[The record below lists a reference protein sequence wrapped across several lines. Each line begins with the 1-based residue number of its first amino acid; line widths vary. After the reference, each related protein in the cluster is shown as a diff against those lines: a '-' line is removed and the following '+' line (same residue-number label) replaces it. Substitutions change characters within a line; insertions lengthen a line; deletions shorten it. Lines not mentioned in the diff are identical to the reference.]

1 MFFIQPTHWLLA
13 FALCLPSSLLAAR
26 VALVIGNGSYE
37 SARLPNPANDAK
49 LVAEKLQA
57 VGFKVIQKTD
67 LKREDMRKAVREFS
81 DTLKAEDVALF
92 FYAGHGA
99 QVKGE
104 NYLIPTDAPLGMK
117 EYEAPDYNLPA
128 NLILAAME
136 ESGSLLNIVI
146 LDCCRDNPFA
156 RGWRSTSAG
165 LAEMKA
171 PKETLIAYATA
182 PGAAASD
189 GEGQNSPYSA
199 ALAQELV
206 RPGLKLEEVFKNVAR
221 RVYETTKG
229 IQRPWISLD
238 VLGDFSF
245 TAGNTAPAV
254 AMPEPAPAPTVPVVS
269 DAKPTMRQ
277 IELTEDDRQRVIQA
291 KSELAAVESKIAFE
305 QTRWN
310 NANDTLNAVTNYLR
324 TPVRE
329 GSLAH
334 RQAVQAALARDDAAQ
349 KAPELLARKREL
361 EALIEAINSTQATK
375 PKP

>member
-1 MFFIQPTHWLLA
+1 MFSIQPAHWFLA
-13 FALCLPSSLLAAR
+13 LALCLPSSLMAAR

-189 GEGQNSPYSA
+189 GEGQNSPYSS

-229 IQRPWISLD
+229 VQRPWISLD

-245 TAGNTAPAV
+245 TSGNTAPAV
-254 AMPEPAPAPTVPVVS
+254 AMPEPAPAPTAPVVS

-291 KSELAAVESKIAFE
+291 KSELASVESKIAFE

-310 NANDTLNAVTNYLR
+310 NANDTVNALTNYLR

-334 RQAVQAALARDDAAQ
+334 RQAVQAAIIRDEAAQ

-361 EALIEAINSTQATK
+361 EALIEAINSTQAAK
-375 PKP
+375 PNP

>member
-1 MFFIQPTHWLLA
+1 MSVLMFIRPVYWLP
-13 FALCLPSSLLAAR
+13 ALHFFLTSSLMAAR

-37 SARLPNPANDAK
+37 SAMLPNPANDAK
-49 LVAEKLQA
+49 LVAEKLKN
-57 VGFKVIQKTD
+57 VGFSVIQKTD
-67 LKREDMRKAVREFS
+67 LKREDMGKAVREFS
-81 DTLKAEDVALF
+81 DALKPADIALF

-104 NYLIPTDAPLGMK
+104 NYLIPIDAPLGMK
-117 EYEAPDYNLPA
+117 EYEVSDRNLPA

-156 RGWRSTSAG
+156 RGWRSTTAG

-189 GEGQNSPYSA
+189 GEGENSPYSA
-199 ALAQELV
+199 AFAQELT

-229 IQRPWISLD
+229 VQRPWISLD

-245 TAGNTAPAV
+245 MAGD
-254 AMPEPAPAPTVPVVS
+254 PAPMVPAPVPQPSVAE
-269 DAKPTMRQ
+269 AKPPMRQ
-277 IELTEDDRQRVIQA
+277 IELTENDRQRIIEA

-310 NANDTLNAVTNYLR
+310 NANDTINALTNYLR

-334 RQAVQAALARDDAAQ
+334 RQAIIAANVRDEAAQ

-361 EALIEAINSTQATK
+361 EALIEAINSTQPAK